1 MVGIQIEP
9 PERGTPKDKSGVTHM
24 RLKPIQE
31 QVVVIIGA
39 SSGIGRETALRFA
52 ARGAKVVVSARGEP
66 GLVSLVEEIAAAGGT
81 AIHVVCDVTREDE
94 VAAVADAAARA
105 YGRIDTW
112 VNAAAVSVYA
122 KFEETSAEEFR
133 RVVDVTFMGQV
144 HGARA
149 ALPHL
154 RREGRGALIAISSV
168 EGRVGMPLHSSYSAA
183 KHATEGFL
191 DSLRRELLHDGVAI
205 SVTSIKPTTI
215 NTPFF
220 DNSRTKMGV
229 KPQGPPPRYQPGV
242 VADCALYA
250 AETPIR
256 ELYAGGGAR
265 MMELG
270 QTLAPSLMDR
280 VVSRVAVNAQQTDE
294 PKPLGAPDN
303 LFAPRTEETRVEG
316 DFSDSSR
323 SSSLYT
329 WFETHRG
336 ARTLLAAGVLGT
348 AAMMFARRGESAAR
362 TDTPG
367 NDSDSLSA

>member
-1 MVGIQIEP
+1 MQ
-9 PERGTPKDKSGVTHM
+9 
-24 RLKPIQE
+24 LKPINE
-31 QVVVIIGA
+31 QVVVIVGA
-39 SSGIGRETALRFA
+39 SSGIGREIALQFA
-52 ARGAKVVVSARGEP
+52 ARGAKVVVAARGEP
-66 GLVSLVEEIAAAGGT
+66 GLVSLVDAITSTGGT
-81 AIHVVCDVTREDE
+81 ATHVVCDVTRDDE
-94 VAAVADAAARA
+94 VAAVADAAVRE

-122 KFEETSAEEFR
+122 KFEETSPEEFR

-144 HGARA
+144 NGARA

-154 RREGRGALIAISSV
+154 RREGRGALISISSV
-168 EGRVGMPLHSSYSAA
+168 EGRVGMPLHTSYSAA

-191 DSLRRELLHDGVAI
+191 DALRRELLHDGVPI

-220 DNSRTKMGV
+220 DNARTKMGV
-229 KPQGPPPRYQPGV
+229 KPQGPPPRYQPSV

-280 VVSRVAVNAQQTDE
+280 VVSRVAFKAQQTNE

-303 LFAPRTEETRVEG
+303 LFEPRTDETRVQG
-316 DFSDSSR
+316 DFSTTSR
-323 SSSLYT
+323 TTSVYT
-329 WFETHRG
+329 WLETHRG

-348 AAMMFARRGESAAR
+348 AAMMLSRRGSGARRAR
-362 TDTPG
+362 TLQG
-367 NDSDSLSA
+367 GEADSGA

>member
-1 MVGIQIEP
+1 
-9 PERGTPKDKSGVTHM
+9 M
-24 RLKPIQE
+24 RLKPIQQ
-31 QVVVIIGA
+31 QVVVVVGA
-39 SSGIGRETALRFA
+39 SSGIGREIALRFA
-52 ARGAKVVVSARGEP
+52 ARGAKVIVAARGEP
-66 GLVSLVEEIAAAGGT
+66 GLVSLVETIRSTGGT
-81 AIHVVCDVTREDE
+81 AIHVVCDVTRDDE
-94 VAAVADAAARA
+94 VAAVADAAVRA

-122 KFEETSAEEFR
+122 KFEDTSAEEFR

-144 HGARA
+144 NGARA

-168 EGRVGMPLHSSYSAA
+168 EGRVGMPLHTSYSAA

-191 DSLRRELLHDGVAI
+191 DALRRELLHDGVPV

-220 DNSRTKMGV
+220 DNARTKMGV
-229 KPQGPPPRYQPGV
+229 KPQGPPPRYEPSV

-250 AETPIR
+250 AQTPIR

-280 VVSRVAVNAQQTDE
+280 VVSRVAVKAQQTDE

-303 LFAPRTEETRVEG
+303 LFAPRTEETRVQG
-316 DFSDSSR
+316 DFSGTSR
-323 SSSLYT
+323 SSSVYT
-329 WFETHRG
+329 WLETHRG

-348 AAMMFARRGESAAR
+348 AAMMLARRGGGTTGAGTLPDSGAEQP
-362 TDTPG
+362 PG
-367 NDSDSLSA
+367 LS

>member
-1 MVGIQIEP
+1 
-9 PERGTPKDKSGVTHM
+9 M
-24 RLKPIQE
+24 RLKPIQD
-31 QVVVIIGA
+31 QVAVIIGA
-39 SSGIGRETALRFA
+39 SSGIGREIALRFA

-66 GLVSLVEEIAAAGGT
+66 GLVSLVDEITAAGGSAT
-81 AIHVVCDVTREDE
+81 HVVCDVTHDDE
-94 VAAVADAAARA
+94 VAAVADAAIRA

-122 KFEETSAEEFR
+122 RFEETSAEEFR

-144 HGARA
+144 NGARA

-168 EGRVGMPLHSSYSAA
+168 ESRVGMPLHTSYSAA

-191 DSLRRELLHDGVAI
+191 DSLRRELLHDGVPI

-220 DNSRTKMGV
+220 DNARTKMGV
-229 KPQGPPPRYQPGV
+229 KPQGPPPRYQPSV
-242 VADCALYA
+242 VAECALYA

-270 QTLAPSLMDR
+270 QTLAPAVMDA

-316 DFSDSSR
+316 DFSDSARSR
-323 SSSLYT
+323 SVYT
-329 WFETHRG
+329 WLETHRG

-348 AAMMFARRGESAAR
+348 AAMMLARRGESAAR
-362 TDTPG
+362 ARAAQPDG
-367 NDSDSLSA
+367 EVDSRSA

>member
-1 MVGIQIEP
+1 MQ
-9 PERGTPKDKSGVTHM
+9 
-24 RLKPIQE
+24 LKPIQD

-39 SSGIGRETALRFA
+39 SSGIGREVALRFA
-52 ARGAKVVVSARGEP
+52 ARGAKVVVAARGEP
-66 GLVSLVEEIAAAGGT
+66 GLVSLVEAITSTGGT
-81 AIHVVCDVTREDE
+81 AIHVVCDVTRDDD
-94 VAAVADAAARA
+94 VAAVADAAVRA

-122 KFEETSAEEFR
+122 RFEETSPEEFR

-144 HGARA
+144 NGARA

-168 EGRVGMPLHSSYSAA
+168 ESRVGMPLHTSYSAA

-191 DSLRRELLHDGVAI
+191 ESLRRELRHDGVPI

-229 KPQGPPPRYQPGV
+229 KPQGPPPRYQPSV
-242 VADCALYA
+242 VADCVLYA
-250 AETPIR
+250 AETPVR

-270 QTLAPSLMDR
+270 QTLAPSMMDR
-280 VVSRVAVNAQQTDE
+280 VVSRIAVKAQQTNE
-294 PKPLGAPDN
+294 LKPPGAPDN
-303 LFAPRTEETRVEG
+303 LFAPRTDETRVQG
-316 DFSDSSR
+316 DFSSTSR
-323 SSSLYT
+323 STSVYT
-329 WFETHRG
+329 WLEMHPS

-348 AAMMFARRGESAAR
+348 AAMMLARRSGGVTRTPKLLTSGTDLHDRQRAAAQQKHR
-362 TDTPG
+362 
-367 NDSDSLSA
+367 

>member
-1 MVGIQIEP
+1 
-9 PERGTPKDKSGVTHM
+9 M

-31 QVVVIIGA
+31 QVVVVVGA
-39 SSGIGRETALRFA
+39 SSGIGREIALRFG
-52 ARGAKVVVSARGEP
+52 ARGAKVVVAARGEP
-66 GLVSLVEEIAAAGGT
+66 GLISLVEAINSTGGT
-81 AIHVVCDVTREDE
+81 AIHVVCDVTRDDE
-94 VAAVADAAARA
+94 VAAVADAAVRA

-122 KFEETSAEEFR
+122 KFEETSTEEFR

-144 HGARA
+144 NGARA

-168 EGRVGMPLHSSYSAA
+168 ESRVGMPLHTSYSAA

-191 DSLRRELLHDGVAI
+191 DALRRELLHDGVPV

-220 DNSRTKMGV
+220 DNARTKMGV
-229 KPQGPPPRYQPGV
+229 KPQGPPPRYEPSV
-242 VADCALYA
+242 VADCVLYA
-250 AETPIR
+250 AQTPIR

-280 VVSRVAVNAQQTDE
+280 VVSRVAVKAQQTDE
-294 PKPLGAPDN
+294 LKPLGAPDN
-303 LFAPRTEETRVEG
+303 LFAPRTEETRVQG
-316 DFSDSSR
+316 DFSNTSR
-323 SSSLYT
+323 SSSVYT
-329 WFETHRG
+329 WLETHRG

-348 AAMMFARRGESAAR
+348 AAVMFARRGGSTTRAQKLLTSGA
-362 TDTPG
+362 D
-367 NDSDSLSA
+367 NASD